1 MATEPLLKVEG
12 GDPIPLSKIQGQ
24 EITFRQSAPIEDDRD
39 VPVILNP
46 DGSEYSLHSQLS
58 SGPLKLYDASVCVGY
73 AHTGMVYERFMA
85 SMLMMQAAHKG
96 RLAAIGQSSCNLPM
110 NRNNI
115 MHEFLTSKEAWDW
128 LLFLDT
134 DIRFPPFTAAVLT
147 KVAIETGADI
157 CAAPYMLTNGCSTF
171 GVERENGGYHT
182 QGRFKYDRAY
192 EIAAAGTGCMLIS
205 RKLMERMKE
214 VYAGRSPWEFCGY
227 DRIEM
232 DGKFDY
238 ESDDYSLCH
247 RAKDIGAKI
256 VGYTGIVLSHLKT
269 HPLVFGGLEDL
280 AKEML

>member
-1 MATEPLLKVEG
+1 MLKLDDGPSV
-12 GDPIPLSKIQGQ
+12 PLSQVKAE
-24 EITFRQSAPIEDDRD
+24 EITFQQSAPIAPEDDRD
-39 VPVILNP
+39 VPVVLNP
-46 DGSEYSLHSQLS
+46 DGTEYCIQSQLAQ
-58 SGPLKLYDASVCVGY
+58 GPLLLYPASVCVGY

-110 NRNNI
+110 NRNQI
-115 MHEFLTSKEAWDW
+115 LHQFLSSKEAWDW

-134 DIRFPPFTAAVLT
+134 DIRFPPFTAAVLA

-171 GVERENGGYHT
+171 GVEREGGGFHT
-182 QGRFKYDRAY
+182 QGKFKYDRAY
-192 EIAAAGTGCMLIS
+192 EIAVAGTGCMLIS
-205 RKLMERMKE
+205 RKILERLKE
-214 VYAGRSPWEFCGY
+214 AYADKSPWEFCGY
-227 DRIEM
+227 DRILM
-232 DGKFDY
+232 DGKYDY

-256 VGYTGIVLSHLKT
+256 VGYTGVVLSHLKT

-280 AKEML
+280 AKETL